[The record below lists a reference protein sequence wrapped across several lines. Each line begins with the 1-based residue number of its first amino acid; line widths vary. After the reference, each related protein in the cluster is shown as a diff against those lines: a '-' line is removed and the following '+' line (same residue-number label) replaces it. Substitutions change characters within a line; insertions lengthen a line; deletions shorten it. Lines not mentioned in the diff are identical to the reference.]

1 MYWFLKIF
9 NSYLPS
15 ITWYWQYTNFSHL
28 WQGHKYQKHDSTN
41 WPIYSLVT
49 SFAALEINAKNTTIA
64 WVKLFLDVAASTVK
78 ELNVTKIYLFVNF
91 LMATILTSVK

>member
-1 MYWFLKIF
+1 M
-9 NSYLPS
+9 
-15 ITWYWQYTNFSHL
+15 
-28 WQGHKYQKHDSTN
+28 
-41 WPIYSLVT
+41 T